1 MNDEAS
7 TTNVTNLSSA
17 MGDGVSKGIG
27 TSMEIVAFNQVSM
40 SLERQRD
47 EKYPCQD
54 ETIDLASPT
63 VSETSKGINTSMEIV
78 LLESISTNPEKQ
90 HKVIAPHKG
99 ANNSFSCVEA
109 EQSELI
115 GRVFDSEDDAYEAY
129 LRYSFVK
136 CFGVRHSTMRRA
148 TNGDIIGKE
157 FCCCKQGTK
166 SDKGIV
172 GKIYKVGWED

>member
-90 HKVIAPHKG
+90 HKVIAPHK
-99 ANNSFSCVEA
+99 A